1 MIRVTY
7 STLGN
12 CGADPQ
18 PAVPYRWRGTPG
30 WDPAKAG
37 GTPGS
42 SGGSQ
47 AGGTGQAA
55 RGAARRARFAE
66 LREAG
71 VTVLDAGRQVG
82 VGVAAARGY
91 ERGRKR

>member
-18 PAVPYRWRGTPG
+18 PFVPYRWRGTPG
-30 WDPAKAG
+30 WNPAKAG
-37 GTPGS
+37 SPWYGNN
-42 SGGSQ
+42 
-47 AGGTGQAA
+47 AEQAA
-55 RGAARRARFAE
+55 RAAARRARFAE

-71 VTVLDAGRQVG
+71 VTVRDAGREVG
-82 VGVAAARGY
+82 VGGSTARGY
-91 ERGRKR
+91 EQERKR